1 MRAHLVS
8 GIASAAAMAVLSSGL
23 AAQTARQ
30 SGGAQTNT
38 QPPSQNSARPPAQG
52 ASGAI
57 ASIPANSRTQSLPFD
72 HHDLSGF
79 WQIQCR
85 AGCTMSNQPAMTAW
99 GKAQFDAAKPGIGP
113 RAQPLGNDP
122 MMVCDPLGVPRI
134 LLYPATPV
142 EMVQTPDATY
152 QFFDWFHTFRKI
164 WTDKRELPKDP
175 DPSWFGYSVGRWDGD
190 TFIVD
195 SIGFNDRTWLDQL
208 GNPHSDE
215 MKLQERWRRAD
226 HDTLELSMTLTDPK
240 AYTKPWVSDSKV
252 YKLTPG
258 TKFLESFC
266 VPSDEAAYKEE
277 MRDPAGDPKAP
288 NK

>member
-1 MRAHLVS
+1 MRICLASVISSLV
-8 GIASAAAMAVLSSGL
+8 AVLAFSSGL
-23 AAQTARQ
+23 VAQAAPPQTAL
-30 SGGAQTNT
+30 AT
-38 QPPSQNSARPPAQG
+38 QAPAQG
-52 ASGAI
+52 ADGAI
-57 ASIPANSRTQSLPFD
+57 ANIGTDSRTKDLPFD

-122 MMVCDPLGVPRI
+122 MMICDPLGIPRI

-142 EMVQTPDATY
+142 EIVQTPDSMY
-152 QFFDWFHTFRKI
+152 QIFDWFHTFRKI
-164 WTDKRELPKDP
+164 STDGKEPPKNSDP
-175 DPSWFGYSVGRWDGD
+175 RWFGYSTGRWDGD
-190 TFIVD
+190 TFVVD

-215 MKLQERWRRAD
+215 MKLQERWRRVD
-226 HDTLELSMTLTDPK
+226 HDTLELSMTVTDPK
-240 AYTKPWVSDSKV
+240 AYTKPWVSDTKI
-252 YKLTPG
+252 YKLATSS
-258 TKFLESFC
+258 KFLESFC

-277 MRDPAGDPKAP
+277 MRDLAGDPNAP

>member
-1 MRAHLVS
+1 MRIHLVS
-8 GIASAAAMAVLSSGL
+8 AIVFSVAVLAFSSGL
-23 AAQTARQ
+23 VAQTARQ
-30 SGGAQTNT
+30 SAEAQTNA
-38 QPPSQNSARPPAQG
+38 QPQTTRAVRTPAQG
-52 ASGAI
+52 ADGAI
-57 ASIPANSRTQSLPFD
+57 VRIGADSRTKDLPFD
-72 HHDLSGF
+72 HHDFSGF

-122 MMVCDPLGVPRI
+122 MMICDPLGIPRI

-142 EMVQTPDATY
+142 EIVQTPDGMY

-164 WTDKRELPKDP
+164 WIDGRALPKNP
-175 DPSWFGYSVGRWDGD
+175 DPRWFGYSTGRWDGD
-190 TFIVD
+190 TFVVD

-215 MKLQERWRRAD
+215 MQLQERWHRVD

-240 AYTKPWVSDSKV
+240 TYTKPWVSDTKI

-258 TKFLESFC
+258 AKFLESFC

-277 MRDPAGDPKAP
+277 MRDLAGNPNAP

>member
-1 MRAHLVS
+1 MRIYL
-8 GIASAAAMAVLSSGL
+8 ASAIICLVAVLAFSTGSV
-23 AAQTARQ
+23 AQAAPAQTAR
-30 SGGAQTNT
+30 AT
-38 QPPSQNSARPPAQG
+38 QAPAQG
-52 ASGAI
+52 ADGAI
-57 ASIPANSRTQSLPFD
+57 VKIGPDSRTKDLPFD

-122 MMVCDPLGVPRI
+122 MMICDPLGIPRI

-142 EMVQTPDATY
+142 EIVQTPDSMY
-152 QFFDWFHTFRKI
+152 QIFDWFHTFRKI
-164 WTDKRELPKDP
+164 STDGKELPKNSDP
-175 DPSWFGYSVGRWDGD
+175 RWFGYSTGRWDGD
-190 TFIVD
+190 TFVVD
-195 SIGFNDRTWLDQL
+195 SSGFNDRTWLDQL

-215 MKLQERWRRAD
+215 MKLQERWHRVD

-240 AYTKPWVSDSKV
+240 AYTKPWVSDTKI
-252 YKLTPG
+252 YKLAAS

-266 VPSDEAAYKEE
+266 VPSDEAAYKED
-277 MRDPAGDPKAP
+277 MRDLAGDPNAP